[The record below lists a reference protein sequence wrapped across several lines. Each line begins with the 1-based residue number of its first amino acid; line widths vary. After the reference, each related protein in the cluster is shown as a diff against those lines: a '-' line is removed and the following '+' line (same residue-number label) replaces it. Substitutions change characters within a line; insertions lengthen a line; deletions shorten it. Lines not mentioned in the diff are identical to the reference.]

1 MNKLSAY
8 KWSSNLAYAVGLLTT
23 DGNLSKDHRH
33 ICLSSSDKDLL
44 EIFKDCLLLKSKIS
58 LKNRSVYSKKLSYRI
73 QFSDTNFYRW
83 LQKIGL
89 KPAKTYTLGKIDIS
103 NEFFRDFLRGHLD
116 GDGTILTYVDKYN
129 HYHGKTYVNQRIYT
143 KFISAS
149 PEHIR
154 WLQQKIQSLLGTK
167 GSVNSNV
174 SKKPNRV
181 PIWVLKFAKK
191 ESLKLLE
198 WIYYKP
204 NLPCLERKRVIANKC
219 KNLGKR

>member
-8 KWSSNLAYAVGLLTT
+8 KLSSNLAYAVGLLAT
-23 DGNLSKDHRH
+23 DGNLSKDGRH

-44 EIFKDCLLLKSKIS
+44 KTFKDCLLLKSKIS
-58 LKNRSVYSKKLSYRI
+58 LKTRGGYSRKLSYRI
-73 QFSDTNFYRW
+73 QFSDVNFYRW

-89 KPAKTYTLGKIDIS
+89 EPAKTYTLGKIDIP

-116 GDGTILTYVDKYN
+116 GDGTILTYLDRYN
-129 HYHGKTYVNQRIYT
+129 HYRGKTYVNQRVYT
-143 KFISAS
+143 KFISVS

-154 WLQQKIQSLLGTK
+154 WLQQKIQSLLGIK
-167 GSVNSNV
+167 GSINSNL

-181 PIWVLKFAKK
+181 TIWILKFAKK

-204 NLPCLERKRVIANKC
+204 NLPCLERKHIIAKKVLN
-219 KNLGKR
+219 RQ